1 MRSIADGAWNSKA
14 KAGSDIAGR
23 GRPRPSAPA
32 RDLRAA
38 QGQVV
43 MIGGASAQL
52 SLKFAPTLKRSS
64 VLLIELWVAFGP
76 TQPVQEMFTLLEE
89 K

>member
-1 MRSIADGAWNSKA
+1 
-14 KAGSDIAGR
+14 
-23 GRPRPSAPA
+23 
-32 RDLRAA
+32 
-38 QGQVV
+38 

-76 TQPVQEMFTLLEE
+76 TQPVQAMFTLLEE